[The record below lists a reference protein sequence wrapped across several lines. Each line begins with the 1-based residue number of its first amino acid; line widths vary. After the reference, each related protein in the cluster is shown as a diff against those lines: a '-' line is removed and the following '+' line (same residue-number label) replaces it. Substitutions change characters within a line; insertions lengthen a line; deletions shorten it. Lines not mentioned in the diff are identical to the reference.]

1 MKAIKNKTHILKFST
16 CFNNLTRGIKM
27 NLKKLM
33 VAIFAMFLLCV
44 CLSGCQAIRVKQI
57 INDMENQP
65 YVDAPKHFIT
75 EEEIEKIEANMTL
88 GEIRAILGPPHADG
102 HSGVIYPLRFVWFTE
117 DERGLGI
124 TFSIN
129 DMSGGAEAQIWRK
142 LSENF
147 LDEDMFLKSEDVI
160 KYWKIHT
167 AEYATFDGTVI
178 FDTGYKKTGQRSEYM
193 TWLRAFS
200 TSWFL
205 YDPAYTLEIV
215 DLPIENLIL
224 PNIMLLAAFL
234 ISVKF
239 SVKKIKETKQAVY
252 ILAPV
257 ILLLVYV
264 LWRFTA
270 HAKASEFLWWL
281 GLSELLLVISI
292 LSIKSK
298 DQIIKQIGVRA
309 PIILLGVVD
318 IVWLIK
324 ETIMLISVFDG
335 DFILYASM
343 SSVLGLNGCIID
355 KYDEHLLLLSIN
367 LAVIAIWGIIYIT
380 NIILKKYS
388 KKRLKTATE
397 DTL

>member
-1 MKAIKNKTHILKFST
+1 
-16 CFNNLTRGIKM
+16 M

-102 HSGVIYPLRFVWFTE
+102 NSGVLYPLRFVWFTE
-117 DERGLGI
+117 DERRLGI
-124 TFSIN
+124 TFSLN
-129 DMSGGAEAQIWRK
+129 DMSGGEEARIWRK
-142 LSENF
+142 LNEK
-147 LDEDMFLKSEDVI
+147 LAEEDMFSDSNDLI
-160 KYWKIHT
+160 TYWKIHT
-167 AEYATFDGTVI
+167 AESARFDGVVI
-178 FDTGYKKTGQRSEYM
+178 FDTGYEKTGQRSEYM

-205 YDPAYTLEIV
+205 YDSAYTLEIV

-239 SVKKIKETKQAVY
+239 SVKKIKETKKAVY
-252 ILAPV
+252 ILPPV

-270 HAKASEFLWWL
+270 HTKATELLWWL
-281 GLSELLLVISI
+281 GLSELLLVLSI
-292 LSIKSK
+292 LSITSK
-298 DQIIKQIGVRA
+298 DQIIKQLGVRS
-309 PIILLGVVD
+309 PIILIGFVD
-318 IVWLIK
+318 IIWLIQ
-324 ETIMLISVFDG
+324 ETIILISRFGG
-335 DFILYASM
+335 DYKVYAVT
-343 SSVLGLNGCIID
+343 SSALGLNGCID

-367 LAVIAIWGIIYIT
+367 LLVIAIWGLLGLIR
-380 NIILKKYS
+380 KRDKS
-388 KKRLKTATE
+388 KDE
-397 DTL
+397 IPSEQ